1 MFEFL
6 EIFHI
11 KEERINMNVFYELI
25 IMNTKKNVS
34 ERQQES

>member
-1 MFEFL
+1 MLEFL
-6 EIFHI
+6 EVFHI

-25 IMNTKKNVS
+25 IMNTKKIVS